1 MSFYFAYKP
10 YVPVAKRR
18 EQAATKLKKL
28 QKDGKAVSPVVID
41 GRTIASSFWGKSWC
55 DNLER
60 YSDYA
65 SRLPRGRSYLRN
77 GSVLDLQIAKGEIT
91 AKVSG
96 SELYS
101 IRITIAPVPSERWT
115 SLAKDCAGTIDSVVE
130 LLQGRIDKG
139 VMDRVCR
146 QGDGLFPSPKEIKLS
161 CSCPDW
167 ADMCKHVAAALYGV
181 GARLDRQPDLLF
193 ALRGVEAQDMIAK
206 AGAHL
211 ATPAPGATN
220 GKVLV
225 DDDMAALF
233 GLDMADEGAHSL
245 ARPAPA
251 ALPTRRQSERSTKRM
266 LAKAVSPKRENVG
279 PGSADATANIRPGRA
294 KSSAGPKADGR
305 RANGNATLPKQTL
318 GRREPLREVIATQ
331 TRQTKVNGKL
341 PASRATTKGRARLD
355 ALIEEATVDAYNES
369 EQAVGLYTMI
379 CERLALP
386 FKTKILGREADVV
399 EIEMGDD
406 DRLRAVSKVGRKRQ
420 RISLADMALPAKR
433 PAGVEWII
441 AYRHWCGRNRSG

>member
-28 QKDGKAVSPVVID
+28 QKGGKALSPVVID

-65 SRLPRGRSYLRN
+65 SRLPRGRSYVRN

-193 ALRGVEAQDMIAK
+193 ALRGVDAQDMIAK

-266 LAKAVSPKRENVG
+266 PGKAVASRRENAG
-279 PGSADATANIRPGRA
+279 PGGAGRTKATATSPEQRR
-294 KSSAGPKADGR
+294 GR
-305 RANGNATLPKQTL
+305 RN
-318 GRREPLREVIATQ
+318 PLRELIETP
-331 TRQTKVNGKL
+331 TRQTRGKNK
-341 PASRATTKGRARLD
+341 PQGRGTPTRAQARLEE
-355 ALIEEATVDAYNES
+355 LIEEATEDTYNEA

-406 DRLRAVSKVGRKRQ
+406 DRLRAVCKVGRKRQ
-420 RISLADMALPAKR
+420 RISLADMELPAKR